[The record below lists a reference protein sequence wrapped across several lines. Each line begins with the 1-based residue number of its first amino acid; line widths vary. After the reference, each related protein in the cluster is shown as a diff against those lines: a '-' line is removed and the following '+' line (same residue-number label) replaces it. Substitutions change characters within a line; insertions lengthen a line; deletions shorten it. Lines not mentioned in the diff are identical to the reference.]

1 MINFNCFWILPIIF
15 KVNEIKSVVI
25 PEINEDFFKDL
36 GYDEMKT
43 TEELEAEVED
53 VEIETET
60 KKDTE
65 KKPKKDTKTS
75 EDKKEKKKSK
85 DKKESYFASVGREMK
100 KVVWPSFGQIVKYSF
115 AVILFCVV
123 LCLFFEGIN
132 LLAAFVKGMFE

>member
-1 MINFNCFWILPIIF
+1 M
-15 KVNEIKSVVI
+15 EA
-25 PEINEDFFKDL
+25 
-36 GYDEMKT
+36 
-43 TEELEAEVED
+43 EELEAEVED